1 MCPVCGF
8 PIGKRRCAGRTS
20 RSHATFAA
28 GRGTIQ
34 FRLPCDGWRDYWT
47 AYCRVPGDNQWHR
60 YRLFFNRDFK
70 SRSGGGDTPIDF
82 DRLRN
87 ELFLFSRAEF
97 NLSGEV
103 AVHDFEIKNIVL
115 N

>member
-1 MCPVCGF
+1 MPGVWISYRKEALRGPYFSLSCD
-8 PIGKRRCAGRTS
+8 IRS
-20 RSHATFAA
+20 RQ
-28 GRGTIQ
+28 GGTIQ